1 MKLIGKGQFFLSWK
15 KHVMFSL
22 RRAHGHAWEY
32 LRNRII
38 WHWAPKFKYTT
49 KFPDHVDLE
58 LASLCDMKCPMCYTI
73 TDLYNERVPKKMMKP
88 ELFKKVV
95 DQCAENGVYSIRLS
109 LRGEP
114 FLHKD
119 IVELT
124 RYAKSKGIKEVSTL
138 SNGLR
143 LNPEIFTQMMEAGL
157 DWLTISFDG
166 MGETYNKIRKPAIF
180 DEAVEKI
187 KTYHKIKKE
196 RGSIKPLIKL
206 QAIWPS
212 IKDDPQAFYELFNP
226 YVDHIASNPLIDYG
240 HSGHPEYIEDFSCPI
255 LYQRLVIGSDGQV
268 LLCSN
273 DEYGRGVVGNV
284 NTESLYD
291 IWHGERMQKARD
303 LHKKRLGY
311 LELEPCKDCYLP
323 RKTVKFKQTIDDKT
337 VIVDKYIGNPDTIPA
352 LATPST
358 EARPHE
364 HA

>member
-1 MKLIGKGQFFLSWK
+1 MSKIGKGQFFLSWK

-22 RRAHGHAWEY
+22 NRAHGHIIPY
-32 LRNRII
+32 LRNRFI
-38 WHWAPKFKYTT
+38 WHFFAHAKKVT

-58 LASLCDMKCPMCYTI
+58 LASLCDMKCPMCYTT
-73 TDLYNERVPKKMMKP
+73 TDLYNERVPKRLMKT

-124 RYAKSKGIKEVSTL
+124 KYAKSKGIKEVSTL

-166 MGETYNKIRKPAIF
+166 MGETYNKIRKPAVF
-180 DEAVEKI
+180 EDAAEKI
-187 KTYHKIKKE
+187 KTYSRIKKE
-196 RGSIKPLIKL
+196 RGAVKPLIKL

-212 IKDDPQAFYELFNP
+212 IQDDPQKFYDLFNP

-240 HSGHPEYIEDFSCPI
+240 HSGHPEYDENFSCPI

-273 DEYGRGVVGNV
+273 DEYGRYIVGNA

-291 IWHGERMQKARD
+291 IWHGATMEKARA
-303 LHKKRLGY
+303 LHKKKMGFM
-311 LELEPCKDCYLP
+311 EIEPCRDCYLP
-323 RKTVKFKQTIDDKT
+323 RKTTKTKKVIDNKT
-337 VIVDKYIGNPDTIPA
+337 VTVDKYIGNPDTIPA
-352 LATPST
+352 LAK
-358 EARPHE
+358 
-364 HA
+364 